1 MSTQV
6 PKIRFTQTGVEIP
19 DESVILDGALADIDR
34 AFGGGMNK
42 SLSSPQ
48 GQLAQSLTAIIGDK
62 NSQILEVCNQI
73 DPERN
78 DGRWQDAIGNIYF
91 MRRKPGRG
99 TVVQATCS
107 GIVGTVIPAGSLARD
122 ASGHMYESLDA
133 AVIGE
138 DGTVVAQ
145 FQNREHGPIPC
156 PVNSLTRIYSTVT
169 GWERIDNESAGT
181 LGALQENRFE
191 FEQRRR
197 DSVALGGQGSVES
210 LRAALLAI
218 DGVSDVYVTDNPT
231 SSAVQR
237 GATNYSIDRNSL
249 YVAIIGGSAEDIART
264 IHRRKSAGCGMA
276 GSVEHTIEIRDGY
289 APPYPKYTYRWEV
302 PSTVPIYFKVS
313 IVNDDRLPG
322 DIVTRIRESVISEFS
337 GMRNGPRASIGST
350 VSSGRYYS
358 GVYGISNMVHINS
371 ITVGKTAAAG
381 LGQVEMGIDQMPTLS
396 PDDIHVELV

>member
-19 DESVILDGALADIDR
+19 DESAILDGALADLDR

-99 TVVQATCS
+99 TVVQAKCS
-107 GIVGTVIPAGSLARD
+107 GIVGTIIPSGSLAMD
-122 ASGHMYESLDA
+122 ASGNMYESLSPV
-133 AVIGE
+133 VIGE

-191 FEQRRR
+191 FERRRR

-264 IHRRKSAGCGMA
+264 IHRRKSAGCGMV

-313 IVNDDRLPG
+313 IVSDDGLPG

-337 GMRNGPRASIGST
+337 GMGNGPRASIGST

-358 GVYGISNMVHINS
+358 GAYAISNLVHINS